1 MKGLKGLSYLK
12 YQYDKLNRFLSIHPN
27 MKILIVV
34 DLILDEGDE
43 FEVIRKVQ
51 SRRYDIYNSDDLK
64 NSLNNMARDIELQI
78 ENKQFHKSGLI
89 IRGIDKITIQYDR
102 YNPTRGGSYIE
113 LPAWIAKKKACIN
126 IKDKDNKCFKYSVQC
141 GVFGIHHKVNPEREY
156 NYTKLNDDICNWDMM
171 KYPAG
176 NSDIDRFEDSN
187 NGLISVN
194 VYEEFKHFDK
204 SSIILHKRTKTINAK
219 HHVNLLKIEDE
230 AGKSHYVFI

>member
-1 MKGLKGLSYLK
+1 MKTYAIRYKPTITEITSAFKSYTNAYSISNIKLKGLKGLSYLK

-27 MKILIVV
+27 MKILTVV

-113 LPAWIAKKKACIN
+113 LPAWIAKKRHV
-126 IKDKDNKCFKYSVQC
+126 S
-141 GVFGIHHKVNPEREY
+141 
-156 NYTKLNDDICNWDMM
+156 
-171 KYPAG
+171 
-176 NSDIDRFEDSN
+176 
-187 NGLISVN
+187 IS
-194 VYEEFKHFDK
+194 K
-204 SSIILHKRTKTINAK
+204 
-219 HHVNLLKIEDE
+219 
-230 AGKSHYVFI
+230 